1 VLFRSVGPID
11 RSGKTVVLR
20 DSGEDRSGTRTK
32 CINLSK
38 NLIELVRRHHAVDAP
53 TALEVLKE
61 AIDARGEITDEDR
74 RAAAERS
81 GLPEAAVY
89 GVSTFYD
96 DLLQPRGARHVR
108 VCTGTAC
115 FAATGDAHVDA
126 LRDGLGL
133 QMGERSEDGSVSLA
147 ETVCLGFCHASPA
160 VRDGD
165 VIDAGPDVVE
175 RVLAG
180 TAQPAVEPEWESL
193 LDEPVLTRRPDY
205 SGLARALAEWTPEQ
219 LLEEVKAAEVR
230 GRGGAGFP
238 AGLKWQFTR
247 AAEGEEKFIVA
258 NGDEGDPGS
267 FIDKYL
273 MERSP
278 ELLIEGLALAGYA
291 VGASHGFVLC
301 RSEYPRSQP
310 ALEAAA
316 ARAREDGWLGEDVR
330 GSGFAFD
337 VTIVEGAGS
346 YVVGEE
352 TALLA
357 CLQGLRG
364 TVSARPPFPAQRG
377 VHGMPTVV
385 NNVETLCNMPFV
397 ALRGADAY
405 RALSPDATPGSKLV
419 CFNERFA
426 KPGVYEVRFGMTM
439 RELCEDVAGGLR
451 DGRSIK
457 ALQIGGPLAGILP
470 ASLLDTPFDFDALAN
485 EGCMVGH
492 GGILAFDDR
501 TSMRDV
507 ARHLLRF
514 GAHESC
520 GKCFPC
526 RIGLQR
532 AHAMFAGEELVERAR
547 LEELLETLEVGS
559 LCAHGGGMPAPIRSL
574 LKHFPDE
581 LGLA

>member
-1 VLFRSVGPID
+1 MS
-11 RSGKTVVLR
+11 
-20 DSGEDRSGTRTK
+20 E
-32 CINLSK
+32 NLV
-38 NLIELVRRHHAVDAP
+38 ELVRRHHAVGAP

-61 AIDARGEITDEDR
+61 AIDARGEITDVDR

-115 FAATGDAHVDA
+115 FAATHDAHVDQ

-133 QMGERSEDGSVSLA
+133 QLGERAEDGSVSLA

-165 VIDAGPDVVE
+165 VIDAGPGVVE

-180 TAQPAVEPEWESL
+180 AARPAAEPEWESL
-193 LDEPVLTRRPDY
+193 LDEPVLTRAPDW
-205 SGLARALAEWTPEQ
+205 SGLRRALDEQAPEQ
-219 LLEEVKAAEVR
+219 LLEQVKAADVR

-278 ELLIEGLALAGYA
+278 ALLLEGMALAGYA

-301 RSEYPRSQP
+301 RSEYPLSQP

-316 ARAREDGWLGEDVR
+316 AQARADGWLGEDIR

-364 TVSARPPFPAQRG
+364 TVSARPPFPAQSG
-377 VHGMPTVV
+377 LHGMPTVV

-405 RALSPDATPGSKLV
+405 RALSPGATPGSKLV
-419 CFNERFA
+419 CFNERFV

-457 ALQIGGPLAGILP
+457 ALQIGGPLGGILP
-470 ASLLDTPFDFDALAN
+470 ASRLDTAFDFDALAA
-485 EGCMVGH
+485 EGCMLGH

-501 TSMRDV
+501 TDMRDV

-532 AHAMFAGEELVERAR
+532 AHAMFAGEEPVERAR
-547 LEELLETLEVGS
+547 LEALLETLELGS

-574 LKHFPDE
+574 LKWFPDE